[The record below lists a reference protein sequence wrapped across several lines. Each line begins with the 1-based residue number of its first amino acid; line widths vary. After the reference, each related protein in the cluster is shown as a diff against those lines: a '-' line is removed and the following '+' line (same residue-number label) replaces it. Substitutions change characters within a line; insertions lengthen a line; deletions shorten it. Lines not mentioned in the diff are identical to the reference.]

1 MEYKIFEGDYD
12 KRLFYSLLGQFFAER
27 KYRKM
32 FPYLVNE
39 ENSIWIVAIE
49 NDEVVGFTIFE
60 EKKSKI
66 IFDHTYAKTAD
77 IENKLLN
84 DRFTLTKDINKPIEI
99 DLLIESSNIKYWL
112 DKGFNITK
120 ETKNYIF
127 LRKEAIKNDR

>member
-12 KRLFYSLLGQFFAER
+12 KRLFYSLLGKFFAER
-27 KYRKM
+27 EYRKM

-39 ENSIWIVAIE
+39 EDSIWIVAIE

-66 IFDHTYAKTAD
+66 IFDYTYAKAAD

-99 DLLIESSNIKYWL
+99 DLLRESSNIKYWL

-120 ETKNYIF
+120 ETKNYMF